1 MLLEGKVILV
11 SGIGPGLGVKLAVEA
26 AREGA
31 RGVVLAARSPDKL
44 DTAEERVHAVC
55 GTCETLKVPTDIRD
69 AAQCRRLAD
78 AALERFGRVDGL
90 VNSAFEH
97 GAFEPVDSGDMRH
110 WQSAYDTNLAGSMQ
124 LTRALVPAMKS
135 QGGGAVVMINTM
147 ATIKPFVGEAGY
159 AMSKG
164 ALLVAAK
171 YLAIELGSSNIR
183 VNTAR
188 MGWMWGAPVQGYV
201 GHMARAQGVSE
212 QKIVDSIAAN
222 IPLRRLVTDD
232 ECARAALFLLS
243 DYASA
248 ITGAIIDVNGGEALT

>member
-1 MLLEGKVILV
+1 MLLEGKVIVV

-31 RGVVLAARSPDKL
+31 RGVVLAARSREKL
-44 DTAEERVHAVC
+44 DDAEERIRAIG
-55 GTCETLKVPTDIRD
+55 GTCETLKVATDIRD
-69 AAQCRRLAD
+69 AAQCQRLAD
-78 AALERFGRVDGL
+78 AALERFGRMDGL

-97 GAFEPVDSGDMRH
+97 GAFEPVDSGDVRQ
-110 WQSAYDTNLAGSMQ
+110 WQSAYETNLLGSMQ
-124 LTRALVPAMKS
+124 MTRALVPAMKA

-147 ATIKPFVGEAGY
+147 ATIKPFAGEAGY

-164 ALLVAAK
+164 ALLVAAR
-171 YLAIELGSSNIR
+171 YLALELGPSNIR

-222 IPLRRLVTDD
+222 IPLRRVVTDD

-248 ITGAIIDVNGGEALT
+248 ITGAIVDVNGGEAFT

>member
-1 MLLEGKVILV
+1 MLLAGKVIIV
-11 SGIGPGLGVKLAVEA
+11 SGIGPGLGVKLAVES

-31 RGVVLAARSPDKL
+31 QGVVLAARSAEKL
-44 DTAEERVHAVC
+44 EDAQQRVRAVG

-97 GAFEPVDSGDMRH
+97 GAFEPVDSGDVRQ
-110 WQSAYDTNLAGSMQ
+110 WLSAYETNLAGSMQ
-124 LTRALVPAMKS
+124 MTRAVVPAMKS

-147 ATIKPFVGEAGY
+147 ATIKPFAGEAGY

-171 YLAIELGSSNIR
+171 YLAMELGPSNIR

-201 GHMARAQGVSE
+201 GYMARAQGVSE

-222 IPLRRLVTDD
+222 IPLRRVVTDD

-248 ITGAIIDVNGGEALT
+248 ITGAVVDVNGGEAFP